1 MSRLIS
7 RATKKGLRS
16 MKVKFKR
23 FACAVAAMSMVAAFG
38 LAGCSGGNSA
48 SSASS
53 SAQTEAA
60 DTVQLQVF
68 AANSLSMAMP
78 EAMETYTELYPEIT
92 FTDAQYLA
100 SDDLNAQLE
109 GGAPCD
115 IEITASKAT
124 MDTAVEKGLVD
135 ESTRVDMFGNDL
147 VIIAKADSDIAKNAD
162 KAPVTLKDIADKKY
176 TVSIGDENVPAG
188 NYARQSLSTVGA
200 FKATGDDAGKTGS
213 EISGKEGE
221 YVGIDPQ
228 LAAKVGDVANY
239 VSTGDV
245 QTGFVY
251 TSDIYRFDGVAN
263 VGIVPADTHKPIVY
277 PGAIT
282 SNAQHPEEAQ
292 AFLNW
297 CLEDPAAQAIW
308 QKWGFDLI

>member
-1 MSRLIS
+1 
-7 RATKKGLRS
+7 
-16 MKVKFKR
+16 MKMKFKR
-23 FACAVAAMSMVAAFG
+23 IVCGVVAMSLVAAFG
-38 LAGCSGGNSA
+38 LAGCSGGSST

-53 SAQTEAA
+53 SAQTESSN
-60 DTVQLQVF
+60 TIQLQVF
-68 AANSLSMAMP
+68 AANSLSKAMP
-78 EAMETYTELYPEIT
+78 EAMEAYTTLYPEIT
-92 FTDAQYLA
+92 FADAQYLA

-135 ESTRVDMFGNDL
+135 EATRVDMFGNDL

-162 KAPVTLKDIADKKY
+162 KSPVTLQDIADKKY

-200 FKATGDDAGKTGS
+200 FKATGEDAGKEGS
-213 EISGKEGE
+213 QISGKEGE
-221 YVGIDPQ
+221 YVGIDPM

-251 TSDIYRFDGVAN
+251 TSDIYRFDGVVSA
-263 VGIVPADTHKPIVY
+263 GIVPADTHKAIVY

-292 AFLNW
+292 AFLKW

-308 QKWGFDLI
+308 NKWGFELI

>member
-1 MSRLIS
+1 
-7 RATKKGLRS
+7 
-16 MKVKFKR
+16 MKSTFKR
-23 FACAVAAMSMVAAFG
+23 IVCGVAAMSMVAAFG
-38 LAGCSGGNSA
+38 LAGCSSGG
-48 SSASS
+48 SSSSSSEASS
-53 SAQTEAA
+53 SASTEQTEG
-60 DTVQLQVF
+60 VELQVF

-78 EAMETYTELYPEIT
+78 EAMAAYTEIHPEIN
-92 FTDAQYLA
+92 FADAQYLA

-115 IEITASKAT
+115 IEITASTAT

-147 VIIAKADSDIAKNAD
+147 VIIAKADSEIATAAEKT
-162 KAPVTLKDIADKKY
+162 PVTLQDIADKKY

-228 LAAKVGDVANY
+228 LAAKVGDVAQY
-239 VSTGDV
+239 VSSGDV
-245 QTGFVY
+245 ETGFVY
-251 TSDIYRFDGVAN
+251 TSDIYRFDGVTS
-263 VGIVPADTHKPIVY
+263 VGVVDADTHKNIVY

-282 SNAQHPEEAQ
+282 SNAEHPEEAQ
-292 AFLNW
+292 AFLDW
-297 CLEDPAAQAIW
+297 CLTDPDAQAIW
-308 QKWGFDLI
+308 NKWGFELI